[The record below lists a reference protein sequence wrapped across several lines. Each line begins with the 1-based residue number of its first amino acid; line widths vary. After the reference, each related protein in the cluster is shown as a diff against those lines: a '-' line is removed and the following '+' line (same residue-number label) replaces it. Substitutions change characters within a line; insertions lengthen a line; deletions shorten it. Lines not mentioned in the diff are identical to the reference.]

1 MVEERVVDTK
11 VECPS
16 CGTTFEVGE
25 ALANHYRQD
34 AEEQACRATAAAEQG
49 IRADERRRAEEAAGL
64 ERADL
69 TRRAEEA
76 EEQLTNAKQA
86 ELELRSRERDIGRR
100 EQEVV
105 LEIARG
111 RAEAERQ
118 IRADER
124 RRAEEAAG
132 LERADLTRRAE
143 EAEEQLTNAKQA
155 ELELRSR
162 ERDIERREQEI
173 VLEITRGRDAL
184 KTELEHQHREDFEA
198 RERELEAKNQ
208 RLEERLQDALRK
220 NRAGSPQDQGPIRQ
234 EIFAELLAE
243 AFPSDEVSN
252 VRQGKAG
259 ADVHQVIIDSEAVGM
274 ILWEYKSGT
283 KWDAKWVS
291 KLDNDRRKAR
301 ADIGIIVTSAPPP
314 QGPGLHQIGD
324 AWVVDPEHAVLAAQL
339 FRHLIVRVHTQ
350 AQIGEGRD
358 DAAGRLYDFVHSQSF
373 VDGLAR
379 ILQTT
384 TLQQQ
389 ELDAERS
396 SLVGHWERRQRT
408 IHQSTEAL
416 ARLVVGLEG
425 SGAMLPE
432 SVHVPLPAGTTQL
445 VAPSAAPS
453 LGRRK
458 KELPSGPTLPGLAI
472 TEIRTIS
479 IECRACGGEFLTE
492 PRRGRRPVLCPRCR
506 EARSNSQTA

>member
-1 MVEERVVDTK
+1 MAEHRVDATVQ
-11 VECPS
+11 CPS

-34 AEEQACRATAAAEQG
+34 AEEHVRRATAAAEEG
-49 IRADERRRAEEAAGL
+49 IRADERKRAEEAAGLERADLIRRAEEAEEHLTNAKAAELELRSRERDIERREQEVVLEIARGRDEAERQIRADERKHAEEAAGL

-76 EEQLTNAKQA
+76 EEQLTNA
-86 ELELRSRERDIGRR
+86 
-100 EQEVV
+100 
-105 LEIARG
+105 
-111 RAEAERQ
+111 RA
-118 IRADER
+118 
-124 RRAEEAAG
+124 
-132 LERADLTRRAE
+132 
-143 EAEEQLTNAKQA
+143 A

-162 ERDIERREQEI
+162 ERDIERREQEV

-184 KTELEHQHREDFEA
+184 KTELEQQHREDFEA

-208 RLEERLQDALRK
+208 RLEERLQEALRK
-220 NRAGSPQDQGPIRQ
+220 NRAGSPQEQGSIRQ

-243 AFPSDEVSN
+243 AFPSDDVSN

-259 ADVHQVIIDSEAVGM
+259 ADVHQIVIDSDAAGM

-291 KLDNDRRKAR
+291 KLNNDRLKAR

-314 QGPGLHQIGD
+314 EGPGLHQIGD
-324 AWVVDPEHAVLAAQL
+324 AWVVDPEHVMLAAQL
-339 FRHLIVRVHTQ
+339 LRHLIVRVHTQ

-358 DAAGRLYDFVHSQSF
+358 DAAGRLYDFIHSQSF

-379 ILQTT
+379 MLQTT
-384 TLQQQ
+384 ALQQQ

-396 SLVGHWERRQRT
+396 SFVGHWERRQRT
-408 IHQSTEAL
+408 IHQSIEAL

-425 SGAMLPE
+425 SGALLPE
-432 SVHVPLPAGTTQL
+432 SVHVALPSGIAQV
-445 VAPSAAPS
+445 VAPSPAPAV
-453 LGRRK
+453 GRRK
-458 KELPSGPTLPGLAI
+458 KELPPGPTLPGLAV
-472 TEIRTIS
+472 TEIRTIA
-479 IECRACGGEFLTE
+479 IACRACGSEFQTQ